1 MFVKVKAHGVYRYIK
16 SQNSE
21 LLAVL
26 KTAPDFEVELDD
38 SGEIKLFS
46 ATEVSGIL
54 QPTSSTKEDLAASL
68 GVKKTSTRKTSK

>member
-21 LLAVL
+21 LLSVL

-46 ATEVSGIL
+46 ATDVSGIL
-54 QPTSSTKEDLAASL
+54 RPVSTTKDDLAASL